1 METIELN
8 EAIRLF
14 IQIGSGD
21 GAGYGDGYGSGY
33 GAGYGAGYGSGHG
46 NGSGYG
52 DGDGSGYGDGY
63 GSGYGDGDGDGY
75 GSGSGSG
82 DGYGAG
88 SGDGAGYGD
97 GYGSGYGYGSRIKA
111 IIIQGH
117 IYYGYLID
125 NVYTFVESVD
135 LQRRILAGFILN
147 SDLTTTKCV
156 VVKEGNTFA
165 HGKDL
170 HEAYEALR
178 EKLYDDSTEDE
189 RLAAFIEHYPD
200 FEGKYPNGELFIWHH
215 ILTGSCLFGRKEFA
229 KNHNIDLDGSMSI
242 LEFISLT
249 ENAYNGGIIRR
260 LKEKY

>member
-14 IQIGSGD
+14 IQIGSG
-21 GAGYGDGYGSGY
+21 S
-33 GAGYGAGYGSGHG
+33 G
-46 NGSGYG
+46 NGSG
-52 DGDGSGYGDGY
+52 DGSGDGA
-63 GSGYGDGDGDGY
+63 GYGDGDGDGY
-75 GSGSGSG
+75 G
-82 DGYGAG
+82 Y
-88 SGDGAGYGD
+88 
-97 GYGSGYGYGSRIKA
+97 GYGSGIKA
-111 IIIQGH
+111 IITQGH

-135 LQRRILAGFILN
+135 LQRRILAGFTLD

-178 EKLYDDSTEDE
+178 EKMYDDSTEDE
-189 RLAAFIEHYPD
+189 RLNAFTEHFPE
-200 FEGKYPNGELFIWHH
+200 FEGKYPNTELFIWHH

-229 KNHNIDLDGSMSI
+229 KSRSIDLDDTMSI
-242 LEFISLT
+242 AEFITLT
-249 ENAYNGGIIRR
+249 ENAYNGRIIRR

>member
-1 METIELN
+1 MEGLN
-8 EAIRLF
+8 QF
-14 IQIGSGD
+14 IGTSSSSGSGSGRGD
-21 GAGYGDGYGSGY
+21 GDGSGYGSGYGSGSGSGSGNGSGSGYGSGY
-33 GAGYGAGYGSGHG
+33 GAGSG
-46 NGSGYG
+46 NGSG
-52 DGDGSGYGDGY
+52 SGY
-63 GSGYGDGDGDGY
+63 GSGYGN
-75 GSGSGSG
+75 GSG
-82 DGYGAG
+82 DG
-88 SGDGAGYGD
+88 SG
-97 GYGSGYGYGSRIKA
+97 IKA

-135 LQRRILAGFILN
+135 LQRRILAGFTLD

-178 EKLYDDSTEDE
+178 EKMYDDSTEDE
-189 RLAAFIEHYPD
+189 RLNAFTEHFPE